1 MNKTL
6 TAPKGMVYTNG
17 TTYGY
22 VIRLAEG
29 LKGEDYY
36 LITEEEYRNILE
48 KEAELSEREKT

>member
-29 LKGEDYY
+29 LDGKDYY
-36 LITEEEYRNILE
+36 LITEEEYKKILE
-48 KEAELSEREKT
+48 EKSEVEG